1 MPDLQ
6 QRPDVSAATPINRIL
21 AQAAAA
27 AFANRRDEAH
37 EFLQQAIR
45 QAPSSPEVWLACAA
59 LAGDPV
65 ERLAYLE
72 RACALNPT
80 DTRAKAL
87 ASRARV
93 QVINQLTEQ
102 GIAAVRDKSMGAAR
116 QHFAEIVRLEPTH
129 EVTWLRLAALA
140 ESPEE
145 QVALIKQVL
154 RINPANDKARSTLIE
169 AEKQL
174 AQTHLKQ
181 ASTEIEA
188 GQYAN
193 ARAALRR
200 SLALDNTSED
210 AWSLMALIAED
221 ADERQNAADRLDA
234 LRAAQ
239 LVAAAPAPQP
249 EPEPVAAA
257 APVAEPAVAQTPS
270 VEMTVEMPVAE
281 TPIAETLIVEAPLV
295 EAPIVAAPIVEAP
308 VVAAAVVEAPVAPVV
323 DTPVVEAAV
332 LEVVEP
338 EAPEATVEFATVDS
352 AVTEP
357 VLEFAPAEVAFEA
370 AAEAVESKIE
380 AAPEPVATPE
390 PAALVDLYISLA
402 DRTAPAAVEAAADT
416 VVAELHHGHA
426 VAENAAAA
434 TPVVV
439 EPPSIAPPPSAHRAV
454 VNDGALASSAG
465 EFVERRNTVDRRSA
479 SRRADD
485 ASSPDADLAEGSG
498 TVLSNIAA
506 AQAGAYWTCP
516 FCETLREKAVDVCPS
531 CGGVTTLTDQSLL
544 FATRRTDPSTL
555 EMAVARI
562 EESLAP
568 QGEHADPYWLGMALL
583 NLRKYSEGLAALE
596 RSVAKRPQDR
606 MFAAQV
612 ASLASTLRPS
622 ATEKPPRATVLV
634 VDDSPTI
641 RRVVTTKLEKLRCK
655 VLIAEDGMD
664 ALTVL
669 RTTTPDLILL
679 DITMPRLDGYQVC
692 KIVKGAAETKHV
704 PVVFISG
711 KDGFFD
717 KARGRMA
724 GSDAYV
730 TKPFGPDALSRVL
743 QTFVPA

>member
-6 QRPDVSAATPINRIL
+6 QPTDVSEATPINRIL

-37 EFLQQAIR
+37 ELLQQAIR

-59 LAGDPV
+59 LAGDPI

-80 DTRAKAL
+80 DTRARTL
-87 ASRARV
+87 AGRARV

-102 GIAAVRDKSMGAAR
+102 GIAAVRDKNMGAAR
-116 QHFAEIVRLEPTH
+116 QHFAEIVRLDPTH

-154 RINPANDKARSTLIE
+154 RINPGNDRARATLID

-174 AQTHLKQ
+174 AQTHLRQ
-181 ASTEIEA
+181 ASAEIEA

-200 SLALDNTSED
+200 SIQLDDSCED

-221 ADERQNAADRLDA
+221 AAERQDAADRLDA

-239 LVAAAPAPQP
+239 LVAAAPPAAA
-249 EPEPVAAA
+249 PEPVLTI
-257 APVAEPAVAQTPS
+257 VDVPAD
-270 VEMTVEMPVAE
+270 
-281 TPIAETLIVEAPLV
+281 
-295 EAPIVAAPIVEAP
+295 AP
-308 VVAAAVVEAPVAPVV
+308 VVIDISNVVAVDFERAPIEPAAQADA
-323 DTPVVEAAV
+323 
-332 LEVVEP
+332 
-338 EAPEATVEFATVDS
+338 
-352 AVTEP
+352 
-357 VLEFAPAEVAFEA
+357 VAFEA
-370 AAEAVESKIE
+370 APIVVAAPVPSEPAPAVEEMVYVPLGDRHPAPAVE
-380 AAPEPVATPE
+380 A
-390 PAALVDLYISLA
+390 PAVE
-402 DRTAPAAVEAAADT
+402 APAAATVIAEAPVAAAP
-416 VVAELHHGHA
+416 VVPAA
-426 VAENAAAA
+426 VAPRAV
-434 TPVVV
+434 PDL
-439 EPPSIAPPPSAHRAV
+439 PPPPPPALRALV
-454 VNDGALASSAG
+454 TEGALADDAG
-465 EFVERRNTVDRRSA
+465 QFAERRLAGDRRGT

-485 ASSPDADLAEGSG
+485 PPLEADVNLPDGKKADLAHGA
-498 TVLSNIAA
+498 VLSNVAA

-516 FCETLREKAVDVCPS
+516 FCETLREKAVDVCPT

-583 NLRKYSEGLAALE
+583 NLRKYTDGLAALE
-596 RSVAKRPQDR
+596 RSVAKRPHDKTL
-606 MFAAQV
+606 ATQV
-612 ASLASTLRPS
+612 AALAATLRPA

-692 KIVKGAAETKHV
+692 KIVKGAAETRHV

>member
-6 QRPDVSAATPINRIL
+6 QTDVTAATPINRIL

-27 AFANRRDEAH
+27 AFANRREEAH
-37 EFLQQAIR
+37 ELLQQAIR

-72 RACALNPT
+72 RACALNPA
-80 DTRAKAL
+80 DGRAKAL
-87 ASRARV
+87 AARARL

-102 GIAAVRDKSMGAAR
+102 GIAAVREQSMGTAR

-154 RINPANDKARSTLIE
+154 RINPANEKARATLID

-174 AQTHLKQ
+174 ARTHLKH
-181 ASTEIEA
+181 ANAEIEA
-188 GQYAN
+188 GQYGN

-200 SLALDNTSED
+200 SLQLDEACED

-234 LRAAQ
+234 LRTAQ
-239 LVAAAPAPQP
+239 LVAEAPVEAPEAAPPVPDAPAAEAAPVAADPVDDSAPVEFELDAPSEGAPVAEAAVPEAEPAPAVPEPPALPEAPAAAAPAP
-249 EPEPVAAA
+249 EPTPAGLLAVPANEPVVTSQGRVVVGPTIEAVGGEGPFYDRRSGDRRSEQGRRASDVSAAPPIELAKPPAVVSNIDAAA
-257 APVAEPAVAQTPS
+257 ASE
-270 VEMTVEMPVAE
+270 
-281 TPIAETLIVEAPLV
+281 
-295 EAPIVAAPIVEAP
+295 
-308 VVAAAVVEAPVAPVV
+308 
-323 DTPVVEAAV
+323 
-332 LEVVEP
+332 
-338 EAPEATVEFATVDS
+338 
-352 AVTEP
+352 
-357 VLEFAPAEVAFEA
+357 
-370 AAEAVESKIE
+370 
-380 AAPEPVATPE
+380 
-390 PAALVDLYISLA
+390 
-402 DRTAPAAVEAAADT
+402 
-416 VVAELHHGHA
+416 
-426 VAENAAAA
+426 
-434 TPVVV
+434 
-439 EPPSIAPPPSAHRAV
+439 
-454 VNDGALASSAG
+454 
-465 EFVERRNTVDRRSA
+465 
-479 SRRADD
+479 
-485 ASSPDADLAEGSG
+485 
-498 TVLSNIAA
+498 
-506 AQAGAYWTCP
+506 YWTCP
-516 FCETLREKAVDVCPS
+516 FCETLRERAVDVCPT
-531 CGGVTTLTDQSLL
+531 CGGITTLADQSLL
-544 FATRRTDPSTL
+544 FATRRTDVSAL
-555 EMAVARI
+555 EMAVARL

-568 QGEHADPYWLGMALL
+568 QGEQADPYWLGMALL
-583 NLRKYSEGLAALE
+583 NLRKYTEGLAALE
-596 RSVAKRPQDR
+596 RSVTKRPHDKV
-606 MFAAQV
+606 FAAQV
-612 ASLASTLRPS
+612 ATLAATLRP
-622 ATEKPPRATVLV
+622 ATPDKPPRATVLV

-641 RRVVTTKLEKLRCK
+641 RRVVTTKLEKLNCK

-669 RTTTPDLILL
+669 RSSTPDLILL

>member
-1 MPDLQ
+1 
-6 QRPDVSAATPINRIL
+6 
-21 AQAAAA
+21 
-27 AFANRRDEAH
+27 
-37 EFLQQAIR
+37 
-45 QAPSSPEVWLACAA
+45 
-59 LAGDPV
+59 
-65 ERLAYLE
+65 
-72 RACALNPT
+72 
-80 DTRAKAL
+80 
-87 ASRARV
+87 
-93 QVINQLTEQ
+93 
-102 GIAAVRDKSMGAAR
+102 MGAAR
-116 QHFAEIVRLEPTH
+116 QHFAEIVRLEPAH

-154 RINPANDKARSTLIE
+154 RINPANEKARATLIE

-174 AQTHLKQ
+174 AQAHLRN
-181 ASTEIEA
+181 ASAEIEA

-200 SLALDNTSED
+200 SLAMDDTSED

-234 LRAAQ
+234 LRATPLEADAP
-239 LVAAAPAPQP
+239 VAPPAVVETPAVPTIVVSVSIAAFDPAADAAAVEFAEDAAPAEAPVDFVS
-249 EPEPVAAA
+249 EPVPATFVDAAPIGDRPAAA
-257 APVAEPAVAQTPS
+257 ALVAEP
-270 VEMTVEMPVAE
+270 PVAE
-281 TPIAETLIVEAPLV
+281 TPAVDPPVVVPPAIEPAAIEPVAMQPPVIEAPAMEAAFIEPPALPARAVAAPVTQFALDAVVFETPADTLFVEQVMAAAAVEAPAV
-295 EAPIVAAPIVEAP
+295 SEVPVSEVPVSEVPVTEVPVA
-308 VVAAAVVEAPVAPVV
+308 EAPVA
-323 DTPVVEAAV
+323 DTPPPHARPTEGP
-332 LEVVEP
+332 LPEVV
-338 EAPEATVEFATVDS
+338 
-352 AVTEP
+352 
-357 VLEFAPAEVAFEA
+357 
-370 AAEAVESKIE
+370 
-380 AAPEPVATPE
+380 
-390 PAALVDLYISLA
+390 
-402 DRTAPAAVEAAADT
+402 VEAAADT
-416 VVAELHHGHA
+416 FTVPTQ
-426 VAENAAAA
+426 AAAL
-434 TPVVV
+434 
-439 EPPSIAPPPSAHRAV
+439 RAV

-465 EFVERRNTVDRRSA
+465 DFTERRLIDRRFGG
-479 SRRADD
+479 RRAEDPP
-485 ASSPDADLAEGSG
+485 SPPLDADMPNFAGEATKAVAPG
-498 TVLSNIAA
+498 TLLSNVAA
-506 AQAGAYWTCP
+506 AQGAEYWTCP
-516 FCETLREKAVDVCPS
+516 FCETLREKAVDVCPT

-562 EESLAP
+562 EEALAR

-583 NLRKYSEGLAALE
+583 NLRKYTDGLAALE
-596 RSVAKRPQDR
+596 RSVTKRPHDR
-606 MFAAQV
+606 LFATQV
-612 ASLASTLRPS
+612 ASLAATLRPAAS
-622 ATEKPPRATVLV
+622 EKPPRAVVLV

-692 KIVKGAAETKHV
+692 KIVKGASETRHV

-730 TKPFGPDALSRVL
+730 TKPFGPDALARVL

>member
-1 MPDLQ
+1 MSELQ
-6 QRPDVSAATPINRIL
+6 QPTDVSEATPINRIL

-37 EFLQQAIR
+37 ELLQQAIR

-80 DTRAKAL
+80 DTRARTL
-87 ASRARV
+87 AGRARV

-102 GIAAVRDKSMGAAR
+102 GIAAVRDKNMGGAR
-116 QHFAEIVRLEPTH
+116 QHFAEIVRLDPTH

-154 RINPANDKARSTLIE
+154 RINPANDKARATLIE

-174 AQTHLKQ
+174 AQTHLRQ
-181 ASTEIEA
+181 ASAEIEA

-200 SLALDNTSED
+200 SLQLDDTSED

-221 ADERQNAADRLDA
+221 AAERQNAADRLDA
-234 LRAAQ
+234 LRANQ
-239 LVAAAPAPQP
+239 LVASAPAADA
-249 EPEPVAAA
+249 PEPVFTVVDVPAD
-257 APVAEPAVAQTPS
+257 APAVIDISEVAVVTKSADASPIEVEPAPAESVAA
-270 VEMTVEMPVAE
+270 VEPMVYVPLGDRHPTKAVEAPAADAHAAEIVVVEALVDRTPVAE
-281 TPIAETLIVEAPLV
+281 TPVET
-295 EAPIVAAPIVEAP
+295 
-308 VVAAAVVEAPVAPVV
+308 VV
-323 DTPVVEAAV
+323 D
-332 LEVVEP
+332 
-338 EAPEATVEFATVDS
+338 APSPDLRAL
-352 AVTEP
+352 VTE
-357 VLEFAPAEVAFEA
+357 
-370 AAEAVESKIE
+370 
-380 AAPEPVATPE
+380 
-390 PAALVDLYISLA
+390 
-402 DRTAPAAVEAAADT
+402 
-416 VVAELHHGHA
+416 
-426 VAENAAAA
+426 
-434 TPVVV
+434 
-439 EPPSIAPPPSAHRAV
+439 
-454 VNDGALASSAG
+454 GALADYSGQFA
-465 EFVERRNTVDRRSA
+465 ERRTAADPLA
-479 SRRADD
+479 GGRRADD
-485 ASSPDADLAEGSG
+485 PPALDAGATQADPAPGAL
-498 TVLSNIAA
+498 LSNVAA
-506 AQAGAYWTCP
+506 AQAAAYWTCP
-516 FCETLREKAVDVCPS
+516 FCETLREKAADVCPT
-531 CGGVTTLTDQSLL
+531 CGGVTTLADQSLL
-544 FATRRTDPSTL
+544 FATRRTDTSTL

-583 NLRKYSEGLAALE
+583 NLRKYTEGLAALE
-596 RSVAKRPQDR
+596 RSAARRPHDKGL
-606 MFAAQV
+606 ATQV
-612 ASLASTLRPS
+612 AALAATLRPA

>member
-1 MPDLQ
+1 MTTMPDLQ
-6 QRPDVSAATPINRIL
+6 QPPDVSEATPINRIL

-37 EFLQQAIR
+37 ELLQQAIR

-59 LAGDPV
+59 LAGDPI

-80 DTRAKAL
+80 DTRARTL
-87 ASRARV
+87 AGRARV

-102 GIAAVRDKSMGAAR
+102 GIAAVRDKNMGGAR
-116 QHFAEIVRLEPTH
+116 QQFAEIVRLDPTH

-154 RINPANDKARSTLIE
+154 RINPANDKARATLID

-174 AQTHLKQ
+174 AQTHLRQ
-181 ASTEIEA
+181 ASAEIEA

-200 SLALDNTSED
+200 SIQLDDACED

-221 ADERQNAADRLDA
+221 AEERQNAADRLDA

-239 LVAAAPAPQP
+239 LVASAPPAAA
-249 EPEPVAAA
+249 PEPVLTI
-257 APVAEPAVAQTPS
+257 VDVPAD
-270 VEMTVEMPVAE
+270 
-281 TPIAETLIVEAPLV
+281 
-295 EAPIVAAPIVEAP
+295 APIVIDIASAPALDIELVPMEL
-308 VVAAAVVEAPVAPVV
+308 
-323 DTPVVEAAV
+323 DLNVEAA
-332 LEVVEP
+332 P
-338 EAPEATVEFATVDS
+338 EA
-352 AVTEP
+352 
-357 VLEFAPAEVAFEA
+357 VAFEA
-370 AAEAVESKIE
+370 APDAVTEPPPIEPTAVVEPMVYVPLGDRHPTPAVEAP
-380 AAPEPVATPE
+380 AAEPL
-390 PAALVDLYISLA
+390 PAALVIHE
-402 DRTAPAAVEAAADT
+402 APAAAKPVVQAP
-416 VVAELHHGHA
+416 VAETA
-426 VAENAAAA
+426 SV
-434 TPVVV
+434 
-439 EPPSIAPPPSAHRAV
+439 APPPIPALRAV
-454 VNDGALASSAG
+454 VNEGALADDAG
-465 EFVERRNTVDRRSA
+465 QFAERRQPGERRA
-479 SRRADD
+479 GSRRADD
-485 ASSPDADLAEGSG
+485 PPLDADLPGASDGKRAEPAHGA
-498 TVLSNIAA
+498 VLSNVAA

-516 FCETLREKAVDVCPS
+516 FCETLREKAADVCPT

-568 QGEHADPYWLGMALL
+568 QGERADPYWLGMALL
-583 NLRKYSEGLAALE
+583 NLRKYTDGLAALE
-596 RSVAKRPQDR
+596 RSVAMRPHDKTL
-606 MFAAQV
+606 AAQV
-612 ASLASTLRPS
+612 AALAATLRPA

>member
-6 QRPDVSAATPINRIL
+6 QPPDVSAATPISRIL

-37 EFLQQAIR
+37 ELLQQAIR
-45 QAPSSPEVWLACAA
+45 LAPSSAEVWLACAA

-80 DTRAKAL
+80 DTRARAL
-87 ASRARV
+87 AGRARQ

-116 QHFAEIVRLEPTH
+116 QHFAEVVRLEPTH

-154 RINPANDKARSTLIE
+154 RINPANDKARVTLIE

-174 AQTHLKQ
+174 AQAHLRQ
-181 ASTEIEA
+181 ASAEIEA

-193 ARAALRR
+193 SRAALRR
-200 SLALDNTSED
+200 SLALDDTSED

-234 LRAAQ
+234 LRAGE
-239 LVAAAPAPQP
+239 L
-249 EPEPVAAA
+249 AAA
-257 APVAEPAVAQTPS
+257 APVPAAEIPPAPEAVA
-270 VEMTVEMPVAE
+270 AE
-281 TPIAETLIVEAPLV
+281 
-295 EAPIVAAPIVEAP
+295 
-308 VVAAAVVEAPVAPVV
+308 AAAAEPVAPVEHGADV
-323 DTPVVEAAV
+323 APVE
-332 LEVVEP
+332 
-338 EAPEATVEFATVDS
+338 
-352 AVTEP
+352 
-357 VLEFAPAEVAFEA
+357 FEA
-370 AAEAVESKIE
+370 ALADVVVEFEPTPVAVAVADVVSTAGAGEAITGPAAPAAIE
-380 AAPEPVATPE
+380 ASEASNEPPTLIGREPAADAVGPE
-390 PAALVDLYISLA
+390 PAADSVGPELA
-402 DRTAPAAVEAAADT
+402 PETTVIERFGAAQAEPAALETPAD
-416 VVAELHHGHA
+416 LPA
-426 VAENAAAA
+426 VAAE
-434 TPVVV
+434 
-439 EPPSIAPPPSAHRAV
+439 APPLPLPSFAPERPAV
-454 VNDGALASSAG
+454 SPVPAFHPSVVHDVAGDPGA
-465 EFVERRNTVDRRSA
+465 FVERRSADRRSEL
-479 SRRADD
+479 RRAEDVRP
-485 ASSPDADLAEGSG
+485 APPLDADMPNFAGDHRAAPA
-498 TVLSNIAA
+498 VVSNVAA
-506 AQAGAYWTCP
+506 AQAGEYWTCP
-516 FCETLREKAVDVCPS
+516 FCETLREKAVDVCPT
-531 CGGVTTLTDQSLL
+531 CGGVTNLTDQSLL

-583 NLRKYSEGLAALE
+583 NLRKYTDGLAALE
-596 RSVAKRPQDR
+596 RSVARRPHDTV
-606 MFAAQV
+606 FAAQV
-612 ASLASTLRPS
+612 AALATTLRPS
-622 ATEKPPRATVLV
+622 ASEKPPRATVLV

-692 KIVKGAAETKHV
+692 KIVKGAAETRHV

>member
-6 QRPDVSAATPINRIL
+6 QPPDVSAATPLNRIL

-37 EFLQQAIR
+37 ELLQQAIR
-45 QAPSSPEVWLACAA
+45 QAPSSAEVWLACAA

-116 QHFAEIVRLEPTH
+116 QHFAEIVRLEPAH

-174 AQTHLKQ
+174 AQTHLTQ
-181 ASTEIEA
+181 ASAEIEA

-239 LVAAAPAPQP
+239 LVEAAAAPQP
-249 EPEPVAAA
+249 EAATVAVTVETSVAA
-257 APVAEPAVAQTPS
+257 TPI
-270 VEMTVEMPVAE
+270 VETSIVETPGVDMPVAE
-281 TPIAETLIVEAPLV
+281 MPA
-295 EAPIVAAPIVEAP
+295 VEAP
-308 VVAAAVVEAPVAPVV
+308 VVAAVTLGVQVILAPLVPDAQEAVE
-323 DTPVVEAAV
+323 TAAADAAI
-332 LEVVEP
+332 EF
-338 EAPEATVEFATVDS
+338 APEAFDA
-352 AVTEP
+352 AVVPEP
-357 VLEFAPAEVAFEA
+357 APECAPAEVAFEA
-370 AAEAVESKIE
+370 APMAAET
-380 AAPEPVATPE
+380 PVAPVVETVVERADAPQ
-390 PAALVDLYISLA
+390 PPMMADPYISLA
-402 DRTAPAAVEAAADT
+402 DRTASAVEAPAAAVEAA
-416 VVAELHHGHA
+416 
-426 VAENAAAA
+426 
-434 TPVVV
+434 PV
-439 EPPSIAPPPSAHRAV
+439 EAPPALPAKPSSALRAV
-454 VNDGALASSAG
+454 VNDGALASHAG
-465 EFVERRNTVDRRSA
+465 EFVERRNTSGLPVDFG
-479 SRRADD
+479 RRADD
-485 ASSPDADLAEGSG
+485 ASAPLDAALDAHTPEAGEARTPAPAPGAL
-498 TVLSNIAA
+498 LSNVAA
-506 AQAGAYWTCP
+506 AQAASYWSCP
-516 FCETLREKAVDVCPS
+516 FCETLREKAADVCPS
-531 CGGVTTLTDQSLL
+531 CGGVTTLADQSLL
-544 FATRRTDPSTL
+544 FATRRTDASTL

-583 NLRKYSEGLAALE
+583 NLRKYTEGLAALE
-596 RSVAKRPQDR
+596 RSVAKRPHDR
-606 MFAAQV
+606 TFAAQV

-622 ATEKPPRATVLV
+622 ATEKPARATVLV

>member
-37 EFLQQAIR
+37 DLLQQAIR
-45 QAPSSPEVWLACAA
+45 LAPSSPEVWLACAA

-87 ASRARV
+87 AGRARA
-93 QVINQLTEQ
+93 QVIHQLTEQ

-154 RINPANDKARSTLIE
+154 RINPANEKARSTLVD

-181 ASTEIEA
+181 ASAEIES

-200 SLALDNTSED
+200 SLALDNACED
-210 AWSLMALIAED
+210 AWSLLALIAED
-221 ADERQNAADRLDA
+221 ADERQNAADRLDG

-239 LVAAAPAPQP
+239 FVDPS
-249 EPEPVAAA
+249 PVAS
-257 APVAEPAVAQTPS
+257 APVVEPPALPALEVAVVIDAIEIAPVEFEATPLELALHPAVEAEIEPAVA
-270 VEMTVEMPVAE
+270 
-281 TPIAETLIVEAPLV
+281 
-295 EAPIVAAPIVEAP
+295 
-308 VVAAAVVEAPVAPVV
+308 AVVDDVPPSLPFVASGPYVPLA
-323 DTPVVEAAV
+323 DRGTTPAV
-332 LEVVEP
+332 
-338 EAPEATVEFATVDS
+338 
-352 AVTEP
+352 
-357 VLEFAPAEVAFEA
+357 
-370 AAEAVESKIE
+370 
-380 AAPEPVATPE
+380 AAPEPVAETVIFETRADAPAIEVAFE
-390 PAALVDLYISLA
+390 PSVVE
-402 DRTAPAAVEAAADT
+402 TVVFEAPAAEASVVHGFEAEDT
-416 VVAELHHGHA
+416 PDAG
-426 VAENAAAA
+426 
-434 TPVVV
+434 
-439 EPPSIAPPPSAHRAV
+439 APPVPPALRAV
-454 VNDGALASSAG
+454 VNDGALAQDVGQFA
-465 EFVERRNTVDRRSA
+465 ERRQTDRRSGD
-479 SRRADD
+479 RRADD
-485 ASSPDADLAEGSG
+485 PPAPAPPLDADLPNFAGEAKKADPDHGA
-498 TVLSNIAA
+498 VVSNIAA
-506 AQAGAYWTCP
+506 VQAGAYWHCP
-516 FCETLREKAVDVCPS
+516 FCETVREKAVDVCPT

-562 EESLAP
+562 EESLAS
-568 QGEHADPYWLGMALL
+568 QGELADPYWLGMALL
-583 NLRKYSEGLAALE
+583 NLRKYTDGLAALE
-596 RSVAKRPQDR
+596 RSVVKRPHDK
-606 MFAAQV
+606 MFATQV
-612 ASLASTLRPS
+612 ASLAATLRPA
-622 ATEKPPRATVLV
+622 ATEKPPRAVVLV

-692 KIVKGAAETKHV
+692 KIVKGATETSHV

>member
-6 QRPDVSAATPINRIL
+6 QPPDVSAPTPLNRIL

-37 EFLQQAIR
+37 ELLQQAIR

-72 RACALNPT
+72 RACALSPT

-154 RINPANDKARSTLIE
+154 RINPANDKARATLFE

-181 ASTEIEA
+181 ASSEIEA

-239 LVAAAPAPQP
+239 LVATAP
-249 EPEPVAAA
+249 EPEPVAVAVPTVVA
-257 APVAEPAVAQTPS
+257 VIADAPVAEVAEVAEPTVIVAPFPVEAPVMQEPVAQTP
-270 VEMTVEMPVAE
+270 VAQ
-281 TPIAETLIVEAPLV
+281 
-295 EAPIVAAPIVEAP
+295 AP
-308 VVAAAVVEAPVAPVV
+308 VVVEAVEPAAA
-323 DTPVVEAAV
+323 EAAI
-332 LEVVEP
+332 
-338 EAPEATVEFATVDS
+338 EFA
-352 AVTEP
+352 A
-357 VLEFAPAEVAFEA
+357 AEVAFEA
-370 AAEAVESKIE
+370 APALVE
-380 AAPEPVATPE
+380 AAVEPVALPE
-390 PAALVDLYISLA
+390 PAAVADVYVSLA
-402 DRTAPAAVEAAADT
+402 ERTAPVIVAAAETVAVAVQHGTAAVTEAVAAAVPVVEAAVVDT
-416 VVAELHHGHA
+416 PPALP
-426 VAENAAAA
+426 A
-434 TPVVV
+434 T
-439 EPPSIAPPPSAHRAV
+439 PPSALRAV
-454 VNDGALASSAG
+454 VNDGALATSAG
-465 EFVERRNTVDRRSA
+465 DFVERRTNDRRA
-479 SRRADD
+479 SGRRADD
-485 ASSPDADLAEGSG
+485 GQAPLDADMPGFAGEARPAAASG
-498 TVLSNIAA
+498 AVLSNVAA
-506 AQAGAYWTCP
+506 AQTGGYWTCP

-544 FATRRTDPSTL
+544 FASRRTDPSTL

-583 NLRKYSEGLAALE
+583 NLRKYTEGLAALE
-596 RSVAKRPQDR
+596 RSVAKRPHDR

-612 ASLASTLRPS
+612 ASLASTLRPA

>member
-6 QRPDVSAATPINRIL
+6 QTDVTAATPINRIL

-27 AFANRRDEAH
+27 AFANRREEAH
-37 EFLQQAIR
+37 ELLQQAIR

-72 RACALNPT
+72 RACALNPA
-80 DTRAKAL
+80 DGRAKSL
-87 ASRARV
+87 AARARA

-102 GIAAVRDKSMGAAR
+102 GIAAVREKSMGTAR

-154 RINPANDKARSTLIE
+154 RINPANEKARATLID
-169 AEKQL
+169 AERQL
-174 AQTHLKQ
+174 ARTHLKQ
-181 ASTEIEA
+181 ANAEIEA
-188 GQYAN
+188 GQYGN

-200 SLALDNTSED
+200 SLQLDDTSED

-221 ADERQNAADRLDA
+221 ADERQTAADRIDA

-239 LVAAAPAPQP
+239 LLADAPAEPATADP
-249 EPEPVAAA
+249 EPPPVEFVSDAPVAADP
-257 APVAEPAVAQTPS
+257 APPAAEPMVT
-270 VEMTVEMPVAE
+270 E
-281 TPIAETLIVEAPLV
+281 PIAAEALV
-295 EAPIVAAPIVEAP
+295 QPAAVDAPAAGP
-308 VVAAAVVEAPVAPVV
+308 AAADPPV
-323 DTPVVEAAV
+323 
-332 LEVVEP
+332 P
-338 EAPEATVEFATVDS
+338 EAPAI
-352 AVTEP
+352 EP
-357 VLEFAPAEVAFEA
+357 PA
-370 AAEAVESKIE
+370 AAA
-380 AAPEPVATPE
+380 
-390 PAALVDLYISLA
+390 LA
-402 DRTAPAAVEAAADT
+402 DAAHVPELPPAIEPAPAAGSLPVPANQASISTLGRVTAGPPIESIGGEGPFYDRRAGERPGRRASD
-416 VVAELHHGHA
+416 
-426 VAENAAAA
+426 AA
-434 TPVVV
+434 TPDG
-439 EPPSIAPPPSAHRAV
+439 ATPPPI
-454 VNDGALASSAG
+454 ALARPGSVVS
-465 EFVERRNTVDRRSA
+465 NVD
-479 SRRADD
+479 
-485 ASSPDADLAEGSG
+485 
-498 TVLSNIAA
+498 AA
-506 AQAGAYWTCP
+506 ASGQYWTCP
-516 FCETLREKAVDVCPS
+516 FCETLREHAVDVCPT
-531 CGGVTTLTDQSLL
+531 CGGVTTLADQSLL
-544 FATRRTDPSTL
+544 FATRRTDVSTL
-555 EMAVARI
+555 EMAIARL

-568 QGEHADPYWLGMALL
+568 QGEHADPFWLGMALI
-583 NLRKYSEGLAALE
+583 NLRKYTEGLAALE
-596 RSVAKRPQDR
+596 RSVAKRPHDTAL
-606 MFAAQV
+606 AAQV
-612 ASLASTLRPS
+612 AALAATLRPAS
-622 ATEKPPRATVLV
+622 PEKPPRATVLV

-641 RRVVTTKLEKLRCK
+641 RRVVTTKLEKLNCK

>member
-21 AQAAAA
+21 AQAAAS

-37 EFLQQAIR
+37 ELLQQAIR

-59 LAGDPV
+59 LAGDPI

-87 ASRARV
+87 AGRARV

-154 RINPANDKARSTLIE
+154 RINPDNDKARSTLID

-181 ASTEIEA
+181 ASAEIEA

-234 LRAAQ
+234 LRSGQ
-239 LVAAAPAPQP
+239 LVAASPAPEP
-249 EPEPVAAA
+249 AAEPEPVVVAAVDAPSAAVVDAPVETPAGPVVVEVAAA
-257 APVAEPAVAQTPS
+257 ADAIESGPIEFELDDAPIELALEPEVAVVATEPV
-270 VEMTVEMPVAE
+270 
-281 TPIAETLIVEAPLV
+281 IAE
-295 EAPIVAAPIVEAP
+295 AAVSEPVVPEPVVPEP
-308 VVAAAVVEAPVAPVV
+308 VVARPVATQELFGMDAYVPLADRGHAVVEAPEPVAETVIVADVAVAPVV
-323 DTPVVEAAV
+323 A
-332 LEVVEP
+332 
-338 EAPEATVEFATVDS
+338 
-352 AVTEP
+352 
-357 VLEFAPAEVAFEA
+357 
-370 AAEAVESKIE
+370 
-380 AAPEPVATPE
+380 E
-390 PAALVDLYISLA
+390 PAADI
-402 DRTAPAAVEAAADT
+402 
-416 VVAELHHGHA
+416 
-426 VAENAAAA
+426 
-434 TPVVV
+434 PV
-439 EPPSIAPPPSAHRAV
+439 PSALRAV
-454 VNDGALASSAG
+454 VNDGALAQDVGQFS
-465 EFVERRNTVDRRSA
+465 ERRQSDRRSGG
-479 SRRADD
+479 RRADD
-485 ASSPDADLAEGSG
+485 AAPLDADMPNFAGDAKPHAPG
-498 TVLSNIAA
+498 AVVSNIGA

-516 FCETLREKAVDVCPS
+516 FCETLREKAVDVCPT
-531 CGGVTTLTDQSLL
+531 CGGVTTLTDQAML
-544 FATRRTDPSTL
+544 FATRRTDPSRL

-583 NLRKYSEGLAALE
+583 NLRKYTEGLAALE
-596 RSVAKRPQDR
+596 RSVSKRPHDK

-612 ASLASTLRPS
+612 ASLATTLRPT

>member
-6 QRPDVSAATPINRIL
+6 QPTDVSEATPINRIL

-37 EFLQQAIR
+37 ELLQQAIR

-80 DTRAKAL
+80 DTRARTL
-87 ASRARV
+87 AGRARV

-102 GIAAVRDKSMGAAR
+102 GIAAVRDKNMGAAR
-116 QHFAEIVRLEPTH
+116 QHFAEIVRLDPTH

-154 RINPANDKARSTLIE
+154 RINPANDKARATLID

-174 AQTHLKQ
+174 AQTHLRH
-181 ASTEIEA
+181 ASAEIEA

-200 SLALDNTSED
+200 SLQLDNASED

-221 ADERQNAADRLDA
+221 AEERQNAADRLDA

-239 LVAAAPAPQP
+239 LVASAPPAEPSEPVLTVVDVPADAPVVIDIADVAAAVVAETADPAPVEFELAAAAVVEPAQSEPLPLPVVEPMVYVPLGDRLPMPAVDAPAAEARP
-249 EPEPVAAA
+249 A
-257 APVAEPAVAQTPS
+257 APVA
-270 VEMTVEMPVAE
+270 VESPVSS
-281 TPIAETLIVEAPLV
+281 APV
-295 EAPIVAAPIVEAP
+295 VEAP
-308 VVAAAVVEAPVAPVV
+308 VVEASRV
-323 DTPVVEAAV
+323 
-332 LEVVEP
+332 
-338 EAPEATVEFATVDS
+338 
-352 AVTEP
+352 
-357 VLEFAPAEVAFEA
+357 
-370 AAEAVESKIE
+370 
-380 AAPEPVATPE
+380 
-390 PAALVDLYISLA
+390 
-402 DRTAPAAVEAAADT
+402 DT
-416 VVAELHHGHA
+416 VVAD
-426 VAENAAAA
+426 
-434 TPVVV
+434 T
-439 EPPSIAPPPSAHRAV
+439 PPSALRALV
-454 VNDGALASSAG
+454 TEGALADNAEQFS
-465 EFVERRNTVDRRSA
+465 ERRNIDRRA
-479 SRRADD
+479 GSRRADD
-485 ASSPDADLAEGSG
+485 PPPLDGEATPADPARGA
-498 TVLSNIAA
+498 VLSNVAA

-516 FCETLREKAVDVCPS
+516 FCETLREKAADVCPT

-583 NLRKYSEGLAALE
+583 NLRKYTEGLAALE
-596 RSVAKRPQDR
+596 RSVAKRPHDKV
-606 MFAAQV
+606 FTAQV
-612 ASLASTLRPS
+612 AALAATLRPA

>member
-6 QRPDVSAATPINRIL
+6 QRSDVSEATPINRIL

-37 EFLQQAIR
+37 ELLQQAIR

-59 LAGDPV
+59 LAGDPI

-72 RACALNPT
+72 RACALNPN

-87 ASRARV
+87 AGRARQ

-102 GIAAVRDKSMGAAR
+102 GIAAVREKSMGAAR
-116 QHFAEIVRLEPTH
+116 QHFAEIVRLDPTH

-154 RINPANDKARSTLIE
+154 RINPANEKARETLVE

-174 AQTHLKQ
+174 AQTHLKH
-181 ASTEIEA
+181 ATAEIEA

-200 SLALDNTSED
+200 SLQLDEASED

-221 ADERQNAADRLDA
+221 AEERQNAADRLDA
-234 LRAAQ
+234 LRSTQ
-239 LVAAAPAPQP
+239 LVTAQAPPAPEGVEAVDAAA
-249 EPEPVAAA
+249 AAA
-257 APVAEPAVAQTPS
+257 ADSVVVLDAPADDADAAPVEFQVAPAAADADAVEAALALPVEPAPVAESAPEGQAATPAGPPALPPTSADAATYEAALDDSAPAPS
-270 VEMTVEMPVAE
+270 DGGTVVSN
-281 TPIAETLIVEAPLV
+281 
-295 EAPIVAAPIVEAP
+295 
-308 VVAAAVVEAPVAPVV
+308 
-323 DTPVVEAAV
+323 VEAA
-332 LEVVEP
+332 
-338 EAPEATVEFATVDS
+338 T
-352 AVTEP
+352 
-357 VLEFAPAEVAFEA
+357 AE
-370 AAEAVESKIE
+370 
-380 AAPEPVATPE
+380 T
-390 PAALVDLYISLA
+390 
-402 DRTAPAAVEAAADT
+402 
-416 VVAELHHGHA
+416 
-426 VAENAAAA
+426 
-434 TPVVV
+434 
-439 EPPSIAPPPSAHRAV
+439 
-454 VNDGALASSAG
+454 
-465 EFVERRNTVDRRSA
+465 
-479 SRRADD
+479 
-485 ASSPDADLAEGSG
+485 
-498 TVLSNIAA
+498 
-506 AQAGAYWTCP
+506 YWTCP
-516 FCETLREKAVDVCPS
+516 FCETLRPKPVNVCPT
-531 CGGVTTLTDQSLL
+531 CGGVTTLADQSLL
-544 FATRRTDPSTL
+544 FATRRTDTSTL
-555 EMAVARI
+555 EMAVARL
-562 EESLAP
+562 EESLAV
-568 QGEHADPYWLGMALL
+568 QGEQADPYWLGLALL
-583 NLRKYSEGLAALE
+583 NLRKYTEGLAALE
-596 RSVAKRPQDR
+596 RSVTQRPDDQAL
-606 MFAAQV
+606 AAQV
-612 ASLASTLRPS
+612 AALAAKLRPQ
-622 ATEKPPRATVLV
+622 TGEKPPRATVLV

-641 RRVVTTKLEKLRCK
+641 RRVVTTKLEKLHCK
-655 VLIAEDGMD
+655 VLVAEDGMD

>member
-59 LAGDPV
+59 LAGDPI

-80 DTRAKAL
+80 DARAKAL
-87 ASRARV
+87 AGRARQ

-102 GIAAVRDKSMGAAR
+102 GIAAVRDQSMGAAR

-154 RINPANDKARSTLIE
+154 RINPANEKARVTLIE

-174 AQTHLKQ
+174 AQTHLKH
-181 ASTEIEA
+181 ASAEIEA

-200 SLALDNTSED
+200 SLALDNASED

-234 LRAAQ
+234 LRA
-239 LVAAAPAPQP
+239 PQ
-249 EPEPVAAA
+249 VAAA
-257 APVAEPAVAQTPS
+257 APVLDVVDVPEAAPVAQAAEPAPMDVAQDAASADAAIDFVSEPS
-270 VEMTVEMPVAE
+270 APVLAE
-281 TPIAETLIVEAPLV
+281 TTPA
-295 EAPIVAAPIVEAP
+295 
-308 VVAAAVVEAPVAPVV
+308 VEAPVADLTVADLTVADLAVVEMPVV
-323 DTPVVEAAV
+323 AAPVADAAPVAEADAVVFEVPADAPVVPQAPPALPV
-332 LEVVEP
+332 
-338 EAPEATVEFATVDS
+338 EAPV
-352 AVTEP
+352 
-357 VLEFAPAEVAFEA
+357 
-370 AAEAVESKIE
+370 AEAPIAATASAPSPLAELQIDAPVE
-380 AAPEPVATPE
+380 
-390 PAALVDLYISLA
+390 
-402 DRTAPAAVEAAADT
+402 T
-416 VVAELHHGHA
+416 VVAE
-426 VAENAAAA
+426 
-434 TPVVV
+434 TP
-439 EPPSIAPPPSAHRAV
+439 ASALRAV
-454 VNDGALASSAG
+454 VNDGALATSAG
-465 EFVERRNTVDRRSA
+465 EFMERRHNDRRIGG
-479 SRRADD
+479 RRHEDEPA
-485 ASSPDADLAEGSG
+485 PPLDADMPNFAGEARKPAVAPG
-498 TVLSNIAA
+498 TVLSNVAA
-506 AQAGAYWTCP
+506 AHAGEYWTCP
-516 FCETLREKAVDVCPS
+516 FCETLREKAVDVCPT

-583 NLRKYSEGLAALE
+583 NLRKYTDGLAALE
-596 RSVAKRPQDR
+596 RSVSKRPHDKV
-606 MFAAQV
+606 FAAQV
-612 ASLASTLRPS
+612 ASLAATLRPAS
-622 ATEKPPRATVLV
+622 TEKPPRATVLV

>member
-6 QRPDVSAATPINRIL
+6 QPTDVSEATPINRIL

-37 EFLQQAIR
+37 ELLQQAIR

-80 DTRAKAL
+80 DTRARTL
-87 ASRARV
+87 AGRARV

-102 GIAAVRDKSMGAAR
+102 GIAAVRDKNMGAAR
-116 QHFAEIVRLEPTH
+116 QHFAEIVRLDPTH

-154 RINPANDKARSTLIE
+154 RINPANDKARATLID

-174 AQTHLKQ
+174 AQTHLRH
-181 ASTEIEA
+181 ASAEIEA

-200 SLALDNTSED
+200 SLQLDNASED

-221 ADERQNAADRLDA
+221 AEERQNAADRLDA

-239 LVAAAPAPQP
+239 LVASAPPAEPSEPVLTVVDVPADAPVVIDIADVAAAVVAETADPAPVEFELAAADVVEPAQSEPLPLPVVEPMVYVPLGDRLPMPAVDAPAAEARP
-249 EPEPVAAA
+249 A
-257 APVAEPAVAQTPS
+257 APVA
-270 VEMTVEMPVAE
+270 VESPVSS
-281 TPIAETLIVEAPLV
+281 APV
-295 EAPIVAAPIVEAP
+295 VEAP
-308 VVAAAVVEAPVAPVV
+308 VVEAPRV
-323 DTPVVEAAV
+323 
-332 LEVVEP
+332 
-338 EAPEATVEFATVDS
+338 
-352 AVTEP
+352 
-357 VLEFAPAEVAFEA
+357 
-370 AAEAVESKIE
+370 
-380 AAPEPVATPE
+380 
-390 PAALVDLYISLA
+390 
-402 DRTAPAAVEAAADT
+402 DT
-416 VVAELHHGHA
+416 VVAD
-426 VAENAAAA
+426 
-434 TPVVV
+434 T
-439 EPPSIAPPPSAHRAV
+439 PPSALRALV
-454 VNDGALASSAG
+454 TEGALADNAEQFS
-465 EFVERRNTVDRRSA
+465 ERRNIDRRA
-479 SRRADD
+479 GSRRADD
-485 ASSPDADLAEGSG
+485 PPPLDGEATPADPARGA
-498 TVLSNIAA
+498 VLSNVAA

-516 FCETLREKAVDVCPS
+516 FCETLREKAADVCPT

-583 NLRKYSEGLAALE
+583 NLRKYTEGLAALE
-596 RSVAKRPQDR
+596 RSVAKRPHDKV
-606 MFAAQV
+606 FTAQV
-612 ASLASTLRPS
+612 AAVAARLRPA

>member
-37 EFLQQAIR
+37 DLLQQAIR

-59 LAGDPV
+59 LAGDPI

-80 DTRAKAL
+80 DTRARAL
-87 ASRARV
+87 AGRARV

-154 RINPANDKARSTLIE
+154 RINPANDKARETLIE

-181 ASTEIEA
+181 ASAEIEA

-200 SLALDNTSED
+200 SLQLDATSED

-234 LRAAQ
+234 LRAG
-239 LVAAAPAPQP
+239 VAMPPPVAVEVPALPPADAAPRDAAPIEFQAGHAAAAEESPAPVAFEAAVPQESATPAPAADVMAVEPPPVPEAATVLEMPAVEAAPA
-249 EPEPVAAA
+249 VAE
-257 APVAEPAVAQTPS
+257 APVAEPAVPAH
-270 VEMTVEMPVAE
+270 
-281 TPIAETLIVEAPLV
+281 LV
-295 EAPIVAAPIVEAP
+295 S
-308 VVAAAVVEAPVAPVV
+308 
-323 DTPVVEAAV
+323 DQG
-332 LEVVEP
+332 
-338 EAPEATVEFATVDS
+338 
-352 AVTEP
+352 
-357 VLEFAPAEVAFEA
+357 
-370 AAEAVESKIE
+370 
-380 AAPEPVATPE
+380 
-390 PAALVDLYISLA
+390 ALV
-402 DRTAPAAVEAAADT
+402 
-416 VVAELHHGHA
+416 
-426 VAENAAAA
+426 
-434 TPVVV
+434 
-439 EPPSIAPPPSAHRAV
+439 
-454 VNDGALASSAG
+454 
-465 EFVERRNTVDRRSA
+465 
-479 SRRADD
+479 
-485 ASSPDADLAEGSG
+485 
-498 TVLSNIAA
+498 SNVAA
-506 AQAGAYWTCP
+506 AQAGAYWSCP
-516 FCETLREKAVDVCPS
+516 FCETIREKAADVCKT
-531 CGGVTTLTDQSLL
+531 CGGVTTLADQSLL
-544 FATRRTDPSTL
+544 FATRRTDTSTL
-555 EMAVARI
+555 EMAVARL
-562 EESLAP
+562 EESLAV
-568 QGEHADPYWLGMALL
+568 QGEAADPYWLGMALL

-596 RSVAKRPQDR
+596 RSVTQRPDDKVL
-606 MFAAQV
+606 AAQV
-612 ASLASTLRPS
+612 ASLAATLRPS

>member
-6 QRPDVSAATPINRIL
+6 QPSDVSAATPINRIL

-37 EFLQQAIR
+37 ELLQQAIR

-59 LAGDPV
+59 LAGDPI

-72 RACALNPT
+72 RACALNPS

-87 ASRARV
+87 AGRARV

-102 GIAAVRDKSMGAAR
+102 GIAAVRDKSMAAAR

-154 RINPANDKARSTLIE
+154 RINPANEKARATLVD

-174 AQTHLKQ
+174 AQTHLK
-181 ASTEIEA
+181 AANAEIEA

-200 SLALDNTSED
+200 SLQLDATSED

-234 LRAAQ
+234 LRAGV
-239 LVAAAPAPQP
+239 LPTPPA
-249 EPEPVAAA
+249 
-257 APVAEPAVAQTPS
+257 
-270 VEMTVEMPVAE
+270 
-281 TPIAETLIVEAPLV
+281 
-295 EAPIVAAPIVEAP
+295 
-308 VVAAAVVEAPVAPVV
+308 
-323 DTPVVEAAV
+323 
-332 LEVVEP
+332 EP
-338 EAPEATVEFATVDS
+338 EAPAADADAAPVEFEAASPAAHDD
-352 AVTEP
+352 A
-357 VLEFAPAEVAFEA
+357 APVAFEA
-370 AAEAVESKIE
+370 ATPEAVEPPALPAE
-380 AAPEPVATPE
+380 APPAVPVT
-390 PAALVDLYISLA
+390 
-402 DRTAPAAVEAAADT
+402 AAVEAAAAATAIPVPAD
-416 VVAELHHGHA
+416 VATDAPE
-426 VAENAAAA
+426 AAA
-434 TPVVV
+434 P
-439 EPPSIAPPPSAHRAV
+439 
-454 VNDGALASSAG
+454 GA
-465 EFVERRNTVDRRSA
+465 
-479 SRRADD
+479 
-485 ASSPDADLAEGSG
+485 
-498 TVLSNIAA
+498 VLSNVATAHAA
-506 AQAGAYWTCP
+506 EYWSCP
-516 FCETLREKAVDVCPS
+516 FCETLREKATDVCKT

-544 FATRRTDPSTL
+544 FATRRTDVSTL
-555 EMAVARI
+555 EMAVARL
-562 EESLAP
+562 EESLAV
-568 QGEHADPYWLGMALL
+568 QGEAADPYWLGMALL
-583 NLRKYSEGLAALE
+583 NLRKYTEGLAALE
-596 RSVAKRPQDR
+596 RSISKRPDDKVL
-606 MFAAQV
+606 AAQV
-612 ASLASTLRPS
+612 ASLASTLRPAS
-622 ATEKPPRATVLV
+622 GEKPPRATVLV

-743 QTFVPA
+743 QTFVPV

>member
-6 QRPDVSAATPINRIL
+6 QRTDVTAATPINRIL

-27 AFANRRDEAH
+27 AFANRREEAH
-37 EFLQQAIR
+37 ELLQQAIR

-59 LAGDPV
+59 LAGDAI

-80 DTRAKAL
+80 DARAKAL
-87 ASRARV
+87 AGRARV
-93 QVINQLTEQ
+93 QVINQLTDQ
-102 GIAAVRDKSMGAAR
+102 GIAAVRDKMMGQAR

-154 RINPANDKARSTLIE
+154 RINPANEKARTTLVE

-181 ASTEIEA
+181 ASSEIEA

-200 SLALDNTSED
+200 SLQLDDTSED

-239 LVAAAPAPQP
+239 LVAAD
-249 EPEPVAAA
+249 AAA
-257 APVAEPAVAQTPS
+257 AAAVAEPVPVDAAPVDAAPS
-270 VEMTVEMPVAE
+270 DAAPVD
-281 TPIAETLIVEAPLV
+281 VEAPV
-295 EAPIVAAPIVEAP
+295 EFAEAPVAFVEVVEDVPVVEAP
-308 VVAAAVVEAPVAPVV
+308 VVVAPVVEAPVA
-323 DTPVVEAAV
+323 EAAV
-332 LEVVEP
+332 VAAAIVEVPAVDATVDIAPVVAEAAVDAPVEFAMADAAPVVVEDALVAFEP
-338 EAPEATVEFATVDS
+338 EAP
-352 AVTEP
+352 
-357 VLEFAPAEVAFEA
+357 
-370 AAEAVESKIE
+370 
-380 AAPEPVATPE
+380 APEPVAAE
-390 PAALVDLYISLA
+390 P
-402 DRTAPAAVEAAADT
+402 
-416 VVAELHHGHA
+416 VVAE
-426 VAENAAAA
+426 
-434 TPVVV
+434 PVVV
-439 EPPSIAPPPSAHRAV
+439 ETPVAPAPVVVPVPVVAETPVAPVAHVAV
-454 VNDGALASSAG
+454 AEVAPVVAAPAVEAPLADDT
-465 EFVERRNTVDRRSA
+465 FIERRQGGRR
-479 SRRADD
+479 RTDHLPADD
-485 ASSPDADLAEGSG
+485 APVLAVDGG
-498 TVLSNIAA
+498 RVVSNVAA
-506 AQAGAYWTCP
+506 LQANHYWTCP
-516 FCETLREKAVDVCPS
+516 FCETLREKAVDVCPT
-531 CGGVTTLTDQSLL
+531 CGGVTTLADQSLL
-544 FATRRTDPSTL
+544 FATRRTDVATL

-568 QGEHADPYWLGMALL
+568 QGEHADPYWLGLALL
-583 NLRKYSEGLAALE
+583 NLRKYADGLAALE
-596 RSVAKRPQDR
+596 RSVAKRPHEP
-606 MFAAQV
+606 ALATQV
-612 ASLASTLRPS
+612 AALAATLRP
-622 ATEKPPRATVLV
+622 AAKDLPPRATVLV

-730 TKPFGPDALSRVL
+730 TKPFGPDALARVL

>member
-6 QRPDVSAATPINRIL
+6 QPTDVSGATPINRIL

-37 EFLQQAIR
+37 ELLQQAIR

-80 DTRAKAL
+80 DTRARTL
-87 ASRARV
+87 AGRARV

-102 GIAAVRDKSMGAAR
+102 GIAAVRDKNMGAAR
-116 QHFAEIVRLEPTH
+116 QHFAEIVRLDPTH

-154 RINPANDKARSTLIE
+154 RINPANDKARETLIE

-174 AQTHLKQ
+174 AQTHLRQ
-181 ASTEIEA
+181 ASAEIEA

-200 SLALDNTSED
+200 SLQLDDASED

-239 LVAAAPAPQP
+239 LVATAPPAPAPEPVFTVVDVPADAPVVIDIADIAVAADTADASPVEFVSQP
-249 EPEPVAAA
+249 RGQADVVDEPVAAVEPMVYVPLGDRHP
-257 APVAEPAVAQTPS
+257 APV
-270 VEMTVEMPVAE
+270 
-281 TPIAETLIVEAPLV
+281 VEAP
-295 EAPIVAAPIVEAP
+295 AAKAQ
-308 VVAAAVVEAPVAPVV
+308 AAAVV
-323 DTPVVEAAV
+323 VE
-332 LEVVEP
+332 
-338 EAPEATVEFATVDS
+338 
-352 AVTEP
+352 
-357 VLEFAPAEVAFEA
+357 
-370 AAEAVESKIE
+370 
-380 AAPEPVATPE
+380 EPVAH
-390 PAALVDLYISLA
+390 
-402 DRTAPAAVEAAADT
+402 APVET
-416 VVAELHHGHA
+416 VVAP
-426 VAENAAAA
+426 
-434 TPVVV
+434 TS
-439 EPPSIAPPPSAHRAV
+439 PSALRALVTSGALAYDAGQFSERRTADLGSANRRAGDPPPPDTHAKPADAAHRAV
-454 VNDGALASSAG
+454 V
-465 EFVERRNTVDRRSA
+465 
-479 SRRADD
+479 
-485 ASSPDADLAEGSG
+485 
-498 TVLSNIAA
+498 SNLAA
-506 AQAGAYWTCP
+506 AQGGAYWTCP
-516 FCETLREKAVDVCPS
+516 FCETLREKAADVCPT

-544 FATRRTDPSTL
+544 FATRRTDASTL

-583 NLRKYSEGLAALE
+583 NLRKYTEGLAALE
-596 RSVAKRPQDR
+596 RSVALRPHDKGL
-606 MFAAQV
+606 AAQV
-612 ASLASTLRPS
+612 AALAATLRPA
-622 ATEKPPRATVLV
+622 ATEKPVRATVLV

-692 KIVKGAAETKHV
+692 KIVKGAAETRHV

>member
-181 ASTEIEA
+181 ASAEIEA

-200 SLALDNTSED
+200 SLALDSTSED

-239 LVAAAPAPQP
+239 LVAASPAPQP
-249 EPEPVAAA
+249 EPEPVQVAAV
-257 APVAEPAVAQTPS
+257 APVAEVAEPVVAETPS
-270 VEMTVEMPVAE
+270 VEMPVAE
-281 TPIAETLIVEAPLV
+281 TPIAETLIVETL
-295 EAPIVAAPIVEAP
+295 IVETP
-308 VVAAAVVEAPVAPVV
+308 VVETAAVVDAVEPEAAEAVEFAPEPVEAAAVVEPVV
-323 DTPVVEAAV
+323 
-332 LEVVEP
+332 
-338 EAPEATVEFATVDS
+338 
-352 AVTEP
+352 EP

-370 AAEAVESKIE
+370 APEAVEATVE
-380 AAPEPVATPE
+380 AAPEPVAAPE
-390 PAALVDLYISLA
+390 PAAMVDLYISLA
-402 DRTAPAAVEAAADT
+402 DRTAPAVVEAAAET
-416 VVAELHHGHA
+416 VVAVQHSHMA
-426 VAENAAAA
+426 VAETVAAAA
-434 TPVVV
+434 PVVV
-439 EPPSIAPPPSAHRAV
+439 EPPPVAPPTPSALRAV

-465 EFVERRNTVDRRSA
+465 EFVERRNTVDRRA
-479 SRRADD
+479 SGRRADD
-485 ASSPDADLAEGSG
+485 GTSPDADLPDVAGA
-498 TVLSNIAA
+498 VLSNVGA
-506 AQAGAYWTCP
+506 AQAGSYWTCP

-583 NLRKYSEGLAALE
+583 NLRKYTEGLAALE
-596 RSVAKRPQDR
+596 RSVAKRPHDR

>member
-59 LAGDPV
+59 LAGDPI

-80 DTRAKAL
+80 DARAKAL
-87 ASRARV
+87 AGRARQ

-102 GIAAVRDKSMGAAR
+102 GIAAVRDQSMGAAR

-154 RINPANDKARSTLIE
+154 RINPANEKARVTLIE

-174 AQTHLKQ
+174 AQTHLKH
-181 ASTEIEA
+181 ASAEIEA

-200 SLALDNTSED
+200 SLALDNASED

-234 LRAAQ
+234 LRA
-239 LVAAAPAPQP
+239 PQ
-249 EPEPVAAA
+249 VAAA
-257 APVAEPAVAQTPS
+257 APVLDVVDVPEAAPVAQAAEPAPMDVAQDAASADAAIDFVSEPS
-270 VEMTVEMPVAE
+270 APVLAE
-281 TPIAETLIVEAPLV
+281 TTPA
-295 EAPIVAAPIVEAP
+295 
-308 VVAAAVVEAPVAPVV
+308 VEAPVADLTVADLAVVEMPVV
-323 DTPVVEAAV
+323 AAPVADAAPVAEADAVVFEVPADAPVVPQAPPALPV
-332 LEVVEP
+332 
-338 EAPEATVEFATVDS
+338 EAPV
-352 AVTEP
+352 
-357 VLEFAPAEVAFEA
+357 
-370 AAEAVESKIE
+370 AEAPIAATASAPSPLAELQIDAPVE
-380 AAPEPVATPE
+380 
-390 PAALVDLYISLA
+390 
-402 DRTAPAAVEAAADT
+402 T
-416 VVAELHHGHA
+416 VVAE
-426 VAENAAAA
+426 
-434 TPVVV
+434 TP
-439 EPPSIAPPPSAHRAV
+439 ASALRAV
-454 VNDGALASSAG
+454 VNDGALATSAG
-465 EFVERRNTVDRRSA
+465 EFMERRHNDRRIGG
-479 SRRADD
+479 RRHEDEPA
-485 ASSPDADLAEGSG
+485 PPLDADMPNFAGEARKPAVAPG
-498 TVLSNIAA
+498 TVLSNVAA
-506 AQAGAYWTCP
+506 AHAGEYWTCP
-516 FCETLREKAVDVCPS
+516 FCETLREKAVDVCPT

-583 NLRKYSEGLAALE
+583 NLRKYTDGLAALE
-596 RSVAKRPQDR
+596 RSVSKRPHDKV
-606 MFAAQV
+606 FAAQV
-612 ASLASTLRPS
+612 ASLAATLRPAS
-622 ATEKPPRATVLV
+622 TEKPPRATVLV

>member
-1 MPDLQ
+1 
-6 QRPDVSAATPINRIL
+6 
-21 AQAAAA
+21 
-27 AFANRRDEAH
+27 
-37 EFLQQAIR
+37 
-45 QAPSSPEVWLACAA
+45 
-59 LAGDPV
+59 
-65 ERLAYLE
+65 
-72 RACALNPT
+72 
-80 DTRAKAL
+80 
-87 ASRARV
+87 
-93 QVINQLTEQ
+93 
-102 GIAAVRDKSMGAAR
+102 MGAAR
-116 QHFAEIVRLEPTH
+116 QHFAEIVRLDPTH

-154 RINPANDKARSTLIE
+154 RINPANDKARATLIE

-174 AQTHLKQ
+174 AQTHLRQ
-181 ASTEIEA
+181 ASAEIEA

-200 SLALDNTSED
+200 SIQLDDACED

-221 ADERQNAADRLDA
+221 AEERQNAADRLDA

-239 LVAAAPAPQP
+239 LVASAPPAPAP
-249 EPEPVAAA
+249 EPVLTI
-257 APVAEPAVAQTPS
+257 VDVPAD
-270 VEMTVEMPVAE
+270 
-281 TPIAETLIVEAPLV
+281 
-295 EAPIVAAPIVEAP
+295 APIVIDIANVPGVGEAAPLELALN
-308 VVAAAVVEAPVAPVV
+308 V
-323 DTPVVEAAV
+323 DA
-332 LEVVEP
+332 
-338 EAPEATVEFATVDS
+338 APEA
-352 AVTEP
+352 
-357 VLEFAPAEVAFEA
+357 VAFEA
-370 AAEAVESKIE
+370 APGVVTEPVPSEPTVVIEQMVYVPLGDRHPTPAVDAPAVESPAAATVIHE
-380 AAPEPVATPE
+380 APVAE
-390 PAALVDLYISLA
+390 
-402 DRTAPAAVEAAADT
+402 APVVRAAAVET
-416 VVAELHHGHA
+416 VA
-426 VAENAAAA
+426 V
-434 TPVVV
+434 
-439 EPPSIAPPPSAHRAV
+439 PPPVPALRAV
-454 VNDGALASSAG
+454 VNEGALADYAG
-465 EFVERRNTVDRRSA
+465 QFAERREAGDRRTG

-485 ASSPDADLAEGSG
+485 PQPLDADLPLQGGKKAEPAHGA
-498 TVLSNIAA
+498 VLSNVGA
-506 AQAGAYWTCP
+506 AQTGPYWTCP
-516 FCETLREKAVDVCPS
+516 FCETLREKAVDVCPT

-583 NLRKYSEGLAALE
+583 NLRKYTEGLAALE
-596 RSVAKRPQDR
+596 RSAAKRPHDKT
-606 MFAAQV
+606 FAAQV
-612 ASLASTLRPS
+612 AALATTLRPA
-622 ATEKPPRATVLV
+622 ATERPPRATVLV

>member
-21 AQAAAA
+21 AQAAAS

-37 EFLQQAIR
+37 ELLQQAIR

-59 LAGDPV
+59 LAGDPI

-87 ASRARV
+87 AGRARV

-154 RINPANDKARSTLIE
+154 RINPDNDKARSTLID

-181 ASTEIEA
+181 ASAEIEA

-234 LRAAQ
+234 LRSGQ
-239 LVAAAPAPQP
+239 LVAASPAPEP
-249 EPEPVAAA
+249 AAEPEPVVVAAVDAPSAAVVDAPVETPAGPVVVEVAAA
-257 APVAEPAVAQTPS
+257 ADAIESGPIEFELDDAPIELALEPEVAVVATEPV
-270 VEMTVEMPVAE
+270 
-281 TPIAETLIVEAPLV
+281 IAE
-295 EAPIVAAPIVEAP
+295 AAVSEPVVPEPVVPEP
-308 VVAAAVVEAPVAPVV
+308 VVARPVATQELFGMDAYVPLADRGHAVVEAPEPVAETVIVAPPAAVAAPVADVAVAPVV
-323 DTPVVEAAV
+323 A
-332 LEVVEP
+332 
-338 EAPEATVEFATVDS
+338 
-352 AVTEP
+352 
-357 VLEFAPAEVAFEA
+357 
-370 AAEAVESKIE
+370 
-380 AAPEPVATPE
+380 E
-390 PAALVDLYISLA
+390 PAADI
-402 DRTAPAAVEAAADT
+402 
-416 VVAELHHGHA
+416 
-426 VAENAAAA
+426 
-434 TPVVV
+434 PV
-439 EPPSIAPPPSAHRAV
+439 PSALRAV
-454 VNDGALASSAG
+454 VNDGALAQDVGQFS
-465 EFVERRNTVDRRSA
+465 ERRQSDRRSGG
-479 SRRADD
+479 RRADD
-485 ASSPDADLAEGSG
+485 AAPLDADMPNFAGDAKPHAPG
-498 TVLSNIAA
+498 AVVSNIGA

-516 FCETLREKAVDVCPS
+516 FCETLREKAVDVCPT
-531 CGGVTTLTDQSLL
+531 CGGVTTLTDQAML
-544 FATRRTDPSTL
+544 FATRRTDPSRL

-583 NLRKYSEGLAALE
+583 NLRKYTEGLAALE
-596 RSVAKRPQDR
+596 RSVSKRPHDK

-612 ASLASTLRPS
+612 ASLATTLRPT

>member
-21 AQAAAA
+21 AQAAAS

-37 EFLQQAIR
+37 ELLQQAIR

-59 LAGDPV
+59 LAGDPI

-87 ASRARV
+87 AGRARV

-154 RINPANDKARSTLIE
+154 RINPDNDKARSTLID

-181 ASTEIEA
+181 ASAEIEA

-234 LRAAQ
+234 LRSGQ
-239 LVAAAPAPQP
+239 LVAASPAPEP
-249 EPEPVAAA
+249 AAEPEPVVVAAVDAPVETPAAPVVVEVAAA
-257 APVAEPAVAQTPS
+257 ADAIESGPIEFELDDAPIELALEPEVAVVATEPV
-270 VEMTVEMPVAE
+270 
-281 TPIAETLIVEAPLV
+281 IAE
-295 EAPIVAAPIVEAP
+295 AAVSEPVVPEPVVPEP
-308 VVAAAVVEAPVAPVV
+308 VVARPVATQELFGMDAYVPLADRGHAVVEAPEPVAETVIVAPPAAVAAPVADVAVAPVV
-323 DTPVVEAAV
+323 A
-332 LEVVEP
+332 
-338 EAPEATVEFATVDS
+338 
-352 AVTEP
+352 
-357 VLEFAPAEVAFEA
+357 
-370 AAEAVESKIE
+370 
-380 AAPEPVATPE
+380 E
-390 PAALVDLYISLA
+390 PAADI
-402 DRTAPAAVEAAADT
+402 
-416 VVAELHHGHA
+416 
-426 VAENAAAA
+426 
-434 TPVVV
+434 PV
-439 EPPSIAPPPSAHRAV
+439 PSALRAV
-454 VNDGALASSAG
+454 VNDGALAQDVGQFS
-465 EFVERRNTVDRRSA
+465 ERRQSDRRSGG
-479 SRRADD
+479 RRADD
-485 ASSPDADLAEGSG
+485 AAPLDADMPNFAGDAKPHAPG
-498 TVLSNIAA
+498 AVVSNIGA

-516 FCETLREKAVDVCPS
+516 FCETLREKAVDVCPT
-531 CGGVTTLTDQSLL
+531 CGGVTTLTDQAML
-544 FATRRTDPSTL
+544 FATRRTDPSRL

-583 NLRKYSEGLAALE
+583 NLRKYTEGLAALE
-596 RSVAKRPQDR
+596 RSVSKRPHDK

-612 ASLASTLRPS
+612 ASLATTLRPT

>member
-6 QRPDVSAATPINRIL
+6 QPSDVSAATPINRIL

-37 EFLQQAIR
+37 ELLQQAIR

-59 LAGDPV
+59 LAGDPI

-72 RACALNPT
+72 RACALNPS

-87 ASRARV
+87 AGRARV

-102 GIAAVRDKSMGAAR
+102 GIAAVRDKSMAAAR

-154 RINPANDKARSTLIE
+154 RINPANEKARATLVD

-181 ASTEIEA
+181 ANAEIEA

-200 SLALDNTSED
+200 SLQLDATSED

-234 LRAAQ
+234 LRAGVLAPP
-239 LVAAAPAPQP
+239 AA
-249 EPEPVAAA
+249 
-257 APVAEPAVAQTPS
+257 
-270 VEMTVEMPVAE
+270 
-281 TPIAETLIVEAPLV
+281 
-295 EAPIVAAPIVEAP
+295 
-308 VVAAAVVEAPVAPVV
+308 
-323 DTPVVEAAV
+323 
-332 LEVVEP
+332 EP
-338 EAPEATVEFATVDS
+338 EAPAADAAPVEFEAAS
-352 AVTEP
+352 P
-357 VLEFAPAEVAFEA
+357 VAHEDAAPVAFEA
-370 AAEAVESKIE
+370 ATPEAVEPPALPAE
-380 AAPEPVATPE
+380 APPAMPVT
-390 PAALVDLYISLA
+390 
-402 DRTAPAAVEAAADT
+402 AAVEAAPDATAIPVPADAAS
-416 VVAELHHGHA
+416 VAPDAHD
-426 VAENAAAA
+426 AAAA
-434 TPVVV
+434 P
-439 EPPSIAPPPSAHRAV
+439 
-454 VNDGALASSAG
+454 GA
-465 EFVERRNTVDRRSA
+465 
-479 SRRADD
+479 
-485 ASSPDADLAEGSG
+485 
-498 TVLSNIAA
+498 VLSNVAT
-506 AQAGAYWTCP
+506 AQAAEYWSCP
-516 FCETLREKAVDVCPS
+516 FCETLREKATDVCKT

-544 FATRRTDPSTL
+544 FATRRTDVSTL
-555 EMAVARI
+555 EMAVARL
-562 EESLAP
+562 EESLAV
-568 QGEHADPYWLGMALL
+568 QGEAADPYWLGMALL
-583 NLRKYSEGLAALE
+583 NLRKYTEGLAALE
-596 RSVAKRPQDR
+596 RSVSQRPEDKVL
-606 MFAAQV
+606 AAQV
-612 ASLASTLRPS
+612 ASLASTLRPAS
-622 ATEKPPRATVLV
+622 GEKPPRATVLV

>member
-59 LAGDPV
+59 LAGDPI

-72 RACALNPT
+72 RACALSPT
-80 DTRAKAL
+80 DARAKAL
-87 ASRARV
+87 AGRARQ

-154 RINPANDKARSTLIE
+154 RINPANDKARVTLIE

-181 ASTEIEA
+181 ASAEIEA

-200 SLALDNTSED
+200 SLALDSSSED

-234 LRAAQ
+234 LRAGE
-239 LVAAAPAPQP
+239 LVAAAP
-249 EPEPVAAA
+249 VAAA
-257 APVAEPAVAQTPS
+257 S
-270 VEMTVEMPVAE
+270 V
-281 TPIAETLIVEAPLV
+281 
-295 EAPIVAAPIVEAP
+295 
-308 VVAAAVVEAPVAPVV
+308 PVAPVV
-323 DTPVVEAAV
+323 ETPAIDVVD
-332 LEVVEP
+332 
-338 EAPEATVEFATVDS
+338 APEP
-352 AVTEP
+352 AV
-357 VLEFAPAEVAFEA
+357 VVAP
-370 AAEAVESKIE
+370 AAEAVTIQFEAAPIE
-380 AAPEPVATPE
+380 HVEFEPTPAAVAETAPVVHVAAVETVSAPEPVAETVVFEVAVAVHLEPLPVVE
-390 PAALVDLYISLA
+390 VTTAPVESTAAEAASIEAASIEAASIEAASIEVAPVEVVPVEIAPVEIAPVEIASVAAEPPAADPTRPFHPSVVHDVA
-402 DRTAPAAVEAAADT
+402 DDP
-416 VVAELHHGHA
+416 
-426 VAENAAAA
+426 
-434 TPVVV
+434 
-439 EPPSIAPPPSAHRAV
+439 
-454 VNDGALASSAG
+454 GA
-465 EFVERRNTVDRRSA
+465 FVERRSADRRSDL
-479 SRRADD
+479 RRATD
-485 ASSPDADLAEGSG
+485 ATPALPPPLDADMPNFAGVAKKGDAPGAL
-498 TVLSNIAA
+498 TSNAA
-506 AQAGAYWTCP
+506 AHAGEYWTCP
-516 FCETLREKAVDVCPS
+516 FCETLREKAVDVCPT
-531 CGGVTTLTDQSLL
+531 CGGVTTLNDQSLL

-555 EMAVARI
+555 EMAVARL

-583 NLRKYSEGLAALE
+583 NLRKYTEGLAALE
-596 RSVAKRPQDR
+596 RSVAKRPHDK

-612 ASLASTLRPS
+612 AALAATLRPVAS
-622 ATEKPPRATVLV
+622 EKPPRATVLV

>member
-37 EFLQQAIR
+37 DLLQQAIR
-45 QAPSSPEVWLACAA
+45 LAPSSAEVWLACAA

-80 DTRAKAL
+80 DARAKAL
-87 ASRARV
+87 AGRARQ

-102 GIAAVRDKSMGAAR
+102 GIAAVRDKNMGAAR
-116 QHFAEIVRLEPTH
+116 QHFAEVVRLEPTH

-154 RINPANDKARSTLIE
+154 RINPANDKARVTLIE

-174 AQTHLKQ
+174 GQAHLRQ
-181 ASTEIEA
+181 ASAEIEA

-200 SLALDNTSED
+200 SLALDDTSED

-234 LRAAQ
+234 LRAGVLTGAGS
-239 LVAAAPAPQP
+239 AADEIPAPDTVAP
-249 EPEPVAAA
+249 EAAA
-257 APVAEPAVAQTPS
+257 AD
-270 VEMTVEMPVAE
+270 
-281 TPIAETLIVEAPLV
+281 
-295 EAPIVAAPIVEAP
+295 
-308 VVAAAVVEAPVAPVV
+308 VVALVAPGG
-323 DTPVVEAAV
+323 E
-332 LEVVEP
+332 VEP
-338 EAPEATVEFATVDS
+338 GISVVP
-352 AVTEP
+352 
-357 VLEFAPAEVAFEA
+357 VAFEA
-370 AAEAVESKIE
+370 APAEAAVEFEPAPAADVDAAPAAESVAVVVTIEAVEVVDALDAIEPLGEPVPPAVAAIE
-380 AAPEPVATPE
+380 APVESATIILPAPAVDAVIVE
-390 PAALVDLYISLA
+390 PAAEPPTVAA
-402 DRTAPAAVEAAADT
+402 DAAPAPPSFAPEAPVVSPVPAFHPSVVHDVAGDPGAFVERRSAPRRAEPRRTTDVPAGLPSAPLDADMPNFAGEPAKAAPAAVATLAAA
-416 VVAELHHGHA
+416 
-426 VAENAAAA
+426 
-434 TPVVV
+434 P
-439 EPPSIAPPPSAHRAV
+439 
-454 VNDGALASSAG
+454 AG
-465 EFVERRNTVDRRSA
+465 E
-479 SRRADD
+479 
-485 ASSPDADLAEGSG
+485 
-498 TVLSNIAA
+498 
-506 AQAGAYWTCP
+506 YWTCP
-516 FCETLREKAVDVCPS
+516 FCETLRERAVDVCPT
-531 CGGVTTLTDQSLL
+531 CGGVTTLADQSLL

-583 NLRKYSEGLAALE
+583 NLRKYTDGLAALE
-596 RSVAKRPQDR
+596 RSVARRPHDTV
-606 MFAAQV
+606 FAAQV
-612 ASLASTLRPS
+612 AALAATLRPAAS
-622 ATEKPPRATVLV
+622 EKPPRATVLV

-692 KIVKGAAETKHV
+692 KIVKGAAETRHV

-730 TKPFGPDALSRVL
+730 TKPFGPDALARVL